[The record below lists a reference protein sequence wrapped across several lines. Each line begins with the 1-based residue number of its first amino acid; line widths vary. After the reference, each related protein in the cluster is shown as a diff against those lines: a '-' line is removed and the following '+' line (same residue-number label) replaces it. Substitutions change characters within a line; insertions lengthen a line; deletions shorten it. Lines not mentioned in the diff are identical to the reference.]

1 MTIWEMW
8 WDGHPTSVSHVRKF
22 KQVQRKVS
30 LGNHGDKK
38 EGNEGREREGLL
50 AREMLRDAGDPP
62 DFVSLY

>member
-1 MTIWEMW
+1 M
-8 WDGHPTSVSHVRKF
+8 SHVRKV
-22 KQVQRKVS
+22 KQVQRKVC

-50 AREMLRDAGDPP
+50 AREMLRDAGDPS